1 MNEKLYKLM
10 NWPEIEELVYSECD
24 NPHKLLGAQKVGRN
38 LLIQGFFPDS
48 RSVKLRSK
56 DGAKACAMECV
67 DEAGFY
73 AALVPEKDYAAGYE
87 YLVHDGKK
95 EHVCQEV
102 YRFDP
107 VITKEDTDR
116 FAAGIHYSVY
126 KVLGAHLMT
135 IDGVKGVHFAVWAPN
150 ARRVSVVGD
159 FNNWDGR
166 AHQMRRLWDSGI
178 FELFLPDAKVGQN
191 YKFEIKLRDGLTYL
205 KSDPYGFAAQLRPET
220 ASVIADIN
228 HFKWEDDAWIEKRE
242 TECGQDLPMSIY
254 ELYLGSFSRPD
265 KESYVNYRELAPK
278 IIDYVKKMGY
288 THIEL
293 MPVMEHPFDGS
304 WGYQVIG
311 YYAPTARYGTPEDFM
326 YFMNEMHK
334 AGIGVILDWVP
345 AHFPRDVHGLSNFD
359 GTCLYEHLDPRQGA
373 HPDWGTLIYNYGRP
387 QVSNYLIANAL
398 FWIHQYH
405 ADGLRMDAVA
415 SMLYLDY
422 GKQDGQ
428 WVANIYG
435 GNENLEAIEFLR
447 HLNSIV
453 AKTGRGAVC
462 IAEESTAWP
471 MVTGHL
477 KEGGLGF
484 AYKWNMGWMN
494 DYLQYIKYDPFFR
507 SYHHGEL
514 TFSMIYAYSEKFVLE
529 FSHDEVVHG
538 KGSLIGKMPGERPE
552 KFANLRLTFGH
563 MIMHPGR
570 KLLFMGQDI
579 GEFDEWNEN
588 REVEWELLQYPEHQ
602 GVNRLM
608 ADLNRMY
615 REKPAL
621 YALDSDK
628 DGFEWINSI
637 SANECVLVFLRKSE
651 DPAETLLVVENF
663 ANVERKNYKIGVPFA
678 GKYKEILSTDMKVYG
693 GQGIS
698 NPRVKESKPVEC
710 DDREQSIQ
718 IRMAPLSVHVFSCT
732 PYTQDELLELK
743 KIEVEKQME
752 ELKKEM
758 EKKEAE
764 KAALEK
770 KASAKKAV
778 KSEKAEDK
786 KASQKKA
793 AAKKAPQ
800 KKAQTKKTQKK
811 EEK

>member
-1 MNEKLYKLM
+1 M

-38 LLIQGFFPDS
+38 LLVQGFFPDS

-56 DGAKACAMECV
+56 DGAKACAMEFV

-95 EHVCQEV
+95 EHVRQEV

-126 KVLGAHLMT
+126 KILGAHLMT

-159 FNNWDGR
+159 FNHWDGR
-166 AHQMRRLWDSGI
+166 VHQMRRLWDSGI

-228 HFKWEDDAWIEKRE
+228 HFKWEDDEWIAKRE
-242 TECGQDLPMSIY
+242 SECGQDLPMSIY

-398 FWIHQYH
+398 FWINQYH

-428 WVANIYG
+428 WVANMYG

-507 SYHHGEL
+507 SHHHGEL

-563 MIMHPGR
+563 MMMHPGR

-579 GEFDEWNEN
+579 GEFDEWNEE

-615 REKPAL
+615 REQPAL

-637 SANECVLVFLRKSE
+637 SANECVLVFLRKSNV
-651 DPAETLLVVENF
+651 PGETLLVVENF

-693 GQGIS
+693 GQGIG

-732 PYTQDELLELK
+732 PYTEEELLELK

-752 ELKKEM
+752 ELKKEV

-770 KASAKKAV
+770 KVSAKKTAV
-778 KSEKAEDK
+778 
-786 KASQKKA
+786 KKA
-793 AAKKAPQ
+793 AQEKVPAKKTASAGIAAVKKAPQ
-800 KKAQTKKTQKK
+800 KKATAKKTQKK

>member
-1 MNEKLYKLM
+1 
-10 NWPEIEELVYSECD
+10 
-24 NPHKLLGAQKVGRN
+24 
-38 LLIQGFFPDS
+38 
-48 RSVKLRSK
+48 
-56 DGAKACAMECV
+56 
-67 DEAGFY
+67 
-73 AALVPEKDYAAGYE
+73 
-87 YLVHDGKK
+87 
-95 EHVCQEV
+95 
-102 YRFDP
+102 
-107 VITKEDTDR
+107 
-116 FAAGIHYSVY
+116 
-126 KVLGAHLMT
+126 
-135 IDGVKGVHFAVWAPN
+135 
-150 ARRVSVVGD
+150 
-159 FNNWDGR
+159 
-166 AHQMRRLWDSGI
+166 
-178 FELFLPDAKVGQN
+178 
-191 YKFEIKLRDGLTYL
+191 
-205 KSDPYGFAAQLRPET
+205 
-220 ASVIADIN
+220 
-228 HFKWEDDAWIEKRE
+228 
-242 TECGQDLPMSIY
+242 
-254 ELYLGSFSRPD
+254 PD

-359 GTCLYEHLDPRQGA
+359 GTCLYEHLDPRQGS

-398 FWIHQYH
+398 FWINKYH

-428 WVANIYG
+428 WVANMYG
-435 GNENLEAIEFLR
+435 GNENLEAMEFLK

-471 MVTGHL
+471 MVTGHM

-484 AYKWNMGWMN
+484 SYKWNMGWMN

-507 SYHHGEL
+507 AHHHGEL
-514 TFSMIYAYSEKFVLE
+514 TFSMIYAYSEKFILE

-563 MIMHPGR
+563 MMMHPGR

-579 GEFDEWNEN
+579 GEFDEWNEE
-588 REVEWELLQYPEHQ
+588 REVEWDLLQYPEHQ

-608 ADLNRMY
+608 ADLNHMY
-615 REKPAL
+615 REQPAL

-637 SANECVLVFLRKSE
+637 SANECVLVFLRKSAE
-651 DPAETLLVVENF
+651 PGETLLVVENF
-663 ANVERKNYKIGVPFA
+663 ANVERKDYKIGVPFA
-678 GKYKEILSTDMKVYG
+678 GKYKEILSTDAKIYG
-693 GQGIS
+693 GQGIG
-698 NPRVKESKPVEC
+698 NPRVKVSKTVEC
-710 DDREQSIQ
+710 DDRENSIQ

-732 PYTQDELLELK
+732 PYTEEELLEIQK
-743 KIEVEKQME
+743 MEVEKQME
-752 ELKKEM
+752 ALKKEV

-770 KASAKKAV
+770 KVSAKKTV
-778 KSEKAEDK
+778 
-786 KASQKKA
+786 ASGKTPV
-793 AAKKAPQ
+793 KKAPQ
-800 KKAQTKKTQKK
+800 KKASAKKAPKEKTSTKKVQEKK
-811 EEK
+811 EK

>member
-1 MNEKLYKLM
+1 
-10 NWPEIEELVYSECD
+10 
-24 NPHKLLGAQKVGRN
+24 
-38 LLIQGFFPDS
+38 
-48 RSVKLRSK
+48 
-56 DGAKACAMECV
+56 
-67 DEAGFY
+67 
-73 AALVPEKDYAAGYE
+73 
-87 YLVHDGKK
+87 
-95 EHVCQEV
+95 
-102 YRFDP
+102 
-107 VITKEDTDR
+107 
-116 FAAGIHYSVY
+116 
-126 KVLGAHLMT
+126 
-135 IDGVKGVHFAVWAPN
+135 
-150 ARRVSVVGD
+150 
-159 FNNWDGR
+159 
-166 AHQMRRLWDSGI
+166 
-178 FELFLPDAKVGQN
+178 
-191 YKFEIKLRDGLTYL
+191 
-205 KSDPYGFAAQLRPET
+205 
-220 ASVIADIN
+220 
-228 HFKWEDDAWIEKRE
+228 
-242 TECGQDLPMSIY
+242 
-254 ELYLGSFSRPD
+254 
-265 KESYVNYRELAPK
+265 
-278 IIDYVKKMGY
+278 
-288 THIEL
+288 
-293 MPVMEHPFDGS
+293 
-304 WGYQVIG
+304 
-311 YYAPTARYGTPEDFM
+311 
-326 YFMNEMHK
+326 
-334 AGIGVILDWVP
+334 
-345 AHFPRDVHGLSNFD
+345 
-359 GTCLYEHLDPRQGA
+359 
-373 HPDWGTLIYNYGRP
+373 
-387 QVSNYLIANAL
+387 
-398 FWIHQYH
+398 
-405 ADGLRMDAVA
+405 
-415 SMLYLDY
+415 
-422 GKQDGQ
+422 
-428 WVANIYG
+428 
-435 GNENLEAIEFLR
+435 
-447 HLNSIV
+447 
-453 AKTGRGAVC
+453 
-462 IAEESTAWP
+462 
-471 MVTGHL
+471 
-477 KEGGLGF
+477 
-484 AYKWNMGWMN
+484 
-494 DYLQYIKYDPFFR
+494 
-507 SYHHGEL
+507 
-514 TFSMIYAYSEKFVLE
+514 
-529 FSHDEVVHG
+529 
-538 KGSLIGKMPGERPE
+538 MPGERPE

-602 GVNRLM
+602 GLNRLM

-732 PYTQDELLELK
+732 PYTQEELLELK

-793 AAKKAPQ
+793 TAKKAPQ
-800 KKAQTKKTQKK
+800 EKAQTKKTQKK